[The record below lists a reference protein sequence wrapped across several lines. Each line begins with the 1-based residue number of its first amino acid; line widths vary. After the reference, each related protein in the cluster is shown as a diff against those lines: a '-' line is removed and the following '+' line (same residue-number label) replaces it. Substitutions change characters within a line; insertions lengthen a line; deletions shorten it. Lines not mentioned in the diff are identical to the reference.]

1 MNLQA
6 VQDAYNLHPKVQHIA
21 EKLKPQTQTT
31 LHLQGLV
38 GSSHAFIAAG
48 VFKQLNKPAIFIF
61 NDKEEAAYFQ
71 NDLQNLIEKKEILFF
86 PDSFKKPARLQEL
99 NSHNIQLR
107 TEVLNR
113 VVNSPTKNEIIVTY
127 PEALFEKVVNTSALK
142 KSTLLIRI
150 NEKLDID
157 FVTDV
162 LVNYGFDRVD
172 FVYEP
177 GQFSIRGGIVDV
189 FSFGNDLPY
198 RFELFGSDVESI
210 RLFDPVTQ
218 LSQRKISQVTI
229 VPNIQTQFGL
239 EEKTSLFDFISADTI
254 VWAKD
259 VRFISDKLKECWEFA
274 TDLLEQ
280 LQKLGLNKDEE
291 NTYLK
296 NPPEQNFEN
305 SEAFLSD
312 LKKFSIIE
320 FGKQFYF
327 RTEDEIK
334 FDFAPQP
341 SFNKNFNLLI
351 STWKKEHEEKYQLL
365 LFSDNQK
372 QVERFE
378 HIFHDLKA
386 DVPFVPI
393 YISIHEGF
401 IDRELKLA
409 CYTDHQVFER
419 YHRYQLKQG
428 FSSSKAIS
436 LKLLRELKP
445 GDFVTHID
453 HGVGTYSGLE
463 KIDVNGQVQEAVRII
478 YRDNDLLYVSI
489 NSLHKISKFV
499 GKEGT
504 PPRINKL
511 GSDAW
516 EALKRKTKT
525 KVKDIAK
532 DLIQLYAK
540 RKASKGFAYS
550 ADNYMQNELEAS
562 FIYEDTPDQLKAI
575 NDVKR
580 DMQNQTP
587 MDRLVCGDV
596 GFGKTE
602 VAIRAAF
609 KAVIDGKQVGVLVP
623 TTILALQHYKTFSER
638 LKEFPVTVDYINR
651 FKSAKE
657 QKETLQKLAEGK
669 IDILIGTHAITSSK
683 VKFKD
688 LGLLIVDEEQKFGVT
703 TKEKL
708 RQFRANVDT
717 LTLTAT
723 PIPRTMQF
731 SLMGARD
738 LSIINTPPPNRQ
750 PIETELMPFDPEQ
763 LKEIIDYEVYRG
775 GQVFFVHNRVK
786 DIAELTLKIKEI
798 CPDVDVGMAHGQ
810 MEGHQLEEVMLGF
823 IERRYDVL
831 MSTNIVES
839 GLDIPNANT
848 IIIHDAQNFGLSDLH
863 QLRGRV
869 GRSNRKAFCYL
880 ITPPLSTLTQEARKR
895 LTTIEEF
902 SELGGGFQVAM
913 RDMDIRGAGDIL
925 GGEQSGFI
933 SEIGYDTYHKILDEA
948 IRELKE
954 TDFKDLFKDEI
965 TREENFVRDCTIDTD
980 VEMHIPDEYVSSVA
994 ERLILY
1000 RELDELGDE
1009 AAIEKYRQRLTD
1021 RFGPVPVQVE
1031 ELFDGIR
1038 LRKLAKQLGFEKI
1051 VQRRGIVKCFF
1062 LENQDSAFYQ
1072 TETFTRIIGYI
1083 QHHPNKCALKQTEK
1097 NLILTLQSVRSLSEA
1112 IQLLERIIAFESVAP
1127 E

>member
-1 MNLQA
+1 M
-6 VQDAYNLHPKVQHIA
+6 
-21 EKLKPQTQTT
+21 
-31 LHLQGLV
+31 
-38 GSSHAFIAAG
+38 
-48 VFKQLNKPAIFIF
+48 
-61 NDKEEAAYFQ
+61 
-71 NDLQNLIEKKEILFF
+71 
-86 PDSFKKPARLQEL
+86 
-99 NSHNIQLR
+99 
-107 TEVLNR
+107 
-113 VVNSPTKNEIIVTY
+113 
-127 PEALFEKVVNTSALK
+127 
-142 KSTLLIRI
+142 
-150 NEKLDID
+150 
-157 FVTDV
+157 
-162 LVNYGFDRVD
+162 
-172 FVYEP
+172 
-177 GQFSIRGGIVDV
+177 
-189 FSFGNDLPY
+189 
-198 RFELFGSDVESI
+198 
-210 RLFDPVTQ
+210 
-218 LSQRKISQVTI
+218 
-229 VPNIQTQFGL
+229 
-239 EEKTSLFDFISADTI
+239 
-254 VWAKD
+254 
-259 VRFISDKLKECWEFA
+259 
-274 TDLLEQ
+274 
-280 LQKLGLNKDEE
+280 
-291 NTYLK
+291 
-296 NPPEQNFEN
+296 
-305 SEAFLSD
+305 
-312 LKKFSIIE
+312 
-320 FGKQFYF
+320 
-327 RTEDEIK
+327 
-334 FDFAPQP
+334 
-341 SFNKNFNLLI
+341 
-351 STWKKEHEEKYQLL
+351 
-365 LFSDNQK
+365 
-372 QVERFE
+372 
-378 HIFHDLKA
+378 
-386 DVPFVPI
+386 
-393 YISIHEGF
+393 
-401 IDRELKLA
+401 
-409 CYTDHQVFER
+409 
-419 YHRYQLKQG
+419 
-428 FSSSKAIS
+428 
-436 LKLLRELKP
+436 
-445 GDFVTHID
+445 
-453 HGVGTYSGLE
+453 
-463 KIDVNGQVQEAVRII
+463 
-478 YRDNDLLYVSI
+478 
-489 NSLHKISKFV
+489 
-499 GKEGT
+499 
-504 PPRINKL
+504 
-511 GSDAW
+511 
-516 EALKRKTKT
+516 
-525 KVKDIAK
+525 
-532 DLIQLYAK
+532 
-540 RKASKGFAYS
+540 
-550 ADNYMQNELEAS
+550 
-562 FIYEDTPDQLKAI
+562 
-575 NDVKR
+575 
-580 DMQNQTP
+580 
-587 MDRLVCGDV
+587 
-596 GFGKTE
+596 
-602 VAIRAAF
+602 
-609 KAVIDGKQVGVLVP
+609 
-623 TTILALQHYKTFSER
+623 
-638 LKEFPVTVDYINR
+638 
-651 FKSAKE
+651 
-657 QKETLQKLAEGK
+657 
-669 IDILIGTHAITSSK
+669 
-683 VKFKD
+683 
-688 LGLLIVDEEQKFGVT
+688 DEEQKFGVT

-763 LKEIIDYEVYRG
+763 LKEIIEYEVYRG

-1062 LENQDSAFYQ
+1062 LENQDSAFYH

-1112 IQLLERIIAFESVAP
+1112 IQLLERIIAFESVTP

>member
-1 MNLQA
+1 M
-6 VQDAYNLHPKVQHIA
+6 
-21 EKLKPQTQTT
+21 
-31 LHLQGLV
+31 
-38 GSSHAFIAAG
+38 
-48 VFKQLNKPAIFIF
+48 
-61 NDKEEAAYFQ
+61 
-71 NDLQNLIEKKEILFF
+71 
-86 PDSFKKPARLQEL
+86 
-99 NSHNIQLR
+99 
-107 TEVLNR
+107 
-113 VVNSPTKNEIIVTY
+113 
-127 PEALFEKVVNTSALK
+127 
-142 KSTLLIRI
+142 
-150 NEKLDID
+150 
-157 FVTDV
+157 
-162 LVNYGFDRVD
+162 
-172 FVYEP
+172 
-177 GQFSIRGGIVDV
+177 
-189 FSFGNDLPY
+189 
-198 RFELFGSDVESI
+198 
-210 RLFDPVTQ
+210 
-218 LSQRKISQVTI
+218 
-229 VPNIQTQFGL
+229 
-239 EEKTSLFDFISADTI
+239 
-254 VWAKD
+254 
-259 VRFISDKLKECWEFA
+259 
-274 TDLLEQ
+274 
-280 LQKLGLNKDEE
+280 
-291 NTYLK
+291 
-296 NPPEQNFEN
+296 
-305 SEAFLSD
+305 
-312 LKKFSIIE
+312 
-320 FGKQFYF
+320 
-327 RTEDEIK
+327 
-334 FDFAPQP
+334 
-341 SFNKNFNLLI
+341 
-351 STWKKEHEEKYQLL
+351 
-365 LFSDNQK
+365 
-372 QVERFE
+372 
-378 HIFHDLKA
+378 
-386 DVPFVPI
+386 
-393 YISIHEGF
+393 
-401 IDRELKLA
+401 
-409 CYTDHQVFER
+409 
-419 YHRYQLKQG
+419 
-428 FSSSKAIS
+428 
-436 LKLLRELKP
+436 
-445 GDFVTHID
+445 
-453 HGVGTYSGLE
+453 
-463 KIDVNGQVQEAVRII
+463 
-478 YRDNDLLYVSI
+478 
-489 NSLHKISKFV
+489 
-499 GKEGT
+499 
-504 PPRINKL
+504 
-511 GSDAW
+511 
-516 EALKRKTKT
+516 
-525 KVKDIAK
+525 
-532 DLIQLYAK
+532 
-540 RKASKGFAYS
+540 
-550 ADNYMQNELEAS
+550 
-562 FIYEDTPDQLKAI
+562 
-575 NDVKR
+575 
-580 DMQNQTP
+580 
-587 MDRLVCGDV
+587 
-596 GFGKTE
+596 
-602 VAIRAAF
+602 
-609 KAVIDGKQVGVLVP
+609 
-623 TTILALQHYKTFSER
+623 
-638 LKEFPVTVDYINR
+638 
-651 FKSAKE
+651 
-657 QKETLQKLAEGK
+657 
-669 IDILIGTHAITSSK
+669 
-683 VKFKD
+683 
-688 LGLLIVDEEQKFGVT
+688 DEEQKFGVT

-763 LKEIIDYEVYRG
+763 LKEIIQYEVYRG

-1021 RFGPVPVQVE
+1021 RFGPVPVQVH

-1112 IQLLERIIAFESVAP
+1112 IQLLERIIAFESVTP